1 MNCVNTSIF
10 DRRCPKTTVNT
21 VGFVSKD
28 RKHGTYRG
36 VWPVRRQKHRY
47 LWCCSVSLLKWAKH
61 RKMMPCGALRASPP
75 SSTTVTT
82 TSIWAWILLF
92 HFFLRCCC
100 GDGFYTDI
108 CFYKQTT
115 LRTEAFSQNTLY
127 AQILLHREF
136 LCTEKFLRT
145 DAFTHTEAF
154 TQKMHRNCCTP
165 MLCTKMYT
173 DAFTHRGLYT
183 QSFAQKNLA

>member
-10 DRRCPKTTVNT
+10 ARRCPKTTVNT

-61 RKMMPCGALRASPP
+61 RKMTPCGALRASPP

-82 TSIWAWILLF
+82 ASIWAWILLF

-100 GDGFYTDI
+100 GDGFYTDTLL
-108 CFYKQTT
+108 QTDDVTHRSLLTEHPLCADT
-115 LRTEAFSQNTLY
+115 LTQRV
-127 AQILLHREF
+127 

-183 QSFAQKNLA
+183 QSFTQKNLA